1 MLRWSGGDRLSQNRP
16 IPRSP
21 DGDKTTNAKYAA
33 TEFNRLPKNVQMT
46 KQKMSTTKNAT

>member
-1 MLRWSGGDRLSQNRP
+1 MEWGRGDRLYRTRP

-21 DGDKTTNAKYAA
+21 DGDKTKNAKYAA